1 MKKLLC
7 MLSVMTALVS
17 CGESNDSTTVPE
29 QESSAVTE
37 TTAET
42 ETVAEDTTESETSAA
57 DLQDGTAT
65 PVEVVE
71 NGMTPIYA
79 GDLKDG
85 IYDVEV
91 KSSSSMFNITACEL
105 TVQDGEMSAV
115 MTMGG
120 TGYRYVFMGTGEQA
134 EAVDESEYIA
144 FEETDGVHTFKVPVE
159 ALDMGIECT
168 AFSDKKEKWYDRTIL
183 FRADSLPAEAFVDGV
198 GNTVESLELAD
209 GEYTIEVSLEG
220 GSGKAGVNSPAKMTV
235 SDGIAIAEIIWNSN
249 NYDYMVV
256 DGEKYLPVSTDEFS
270 VFEIPVALFDMK
282 VPVSADT
289 TAMSTPHEIEYTLY
303 FESSSIAE

>member
-1 MKKLLC
+1 MNKLLC
-7 MLSVMTALVS
+7 MLLVMTALMS
-17 CGESNDSTTVPE
+17 CGENNDNITVPE
-29 QESSAVTE
+29 QESSA
-37 TTAET
+37 
-42 ETVAEDTTESETSAA
+42 VAEDTTESETSAV
-57 DLQDGTAT
+57 DLQDGTVA

-71 NGMTPIYA
+71 DGMTPIYA
-79 GDLKDG
+79 DDLKDG
-85 IYDVEV
+85 VYAVEV

-105 TVQDGEMSAV
+105 TVQNGEMSAV

-183 FRADSLPAEAFVDGV
+183 FRADSLPAEAFADGV

-220 GSGKAGVNSPAKMTV
+220 GSGKASVNSPAKMTV

-249 NYDYMVV
+249 NYDYMIV

-270 VFEIPVALFDMK
+270 VFEIPIALFDMK
-282 VPVSADT
+282 APVLADT
-289 TAMSTPHEIEYTLY
+289 TAMSTPHEIEYTLT
-303 FESSSIAE
+303 FHLDTAVK